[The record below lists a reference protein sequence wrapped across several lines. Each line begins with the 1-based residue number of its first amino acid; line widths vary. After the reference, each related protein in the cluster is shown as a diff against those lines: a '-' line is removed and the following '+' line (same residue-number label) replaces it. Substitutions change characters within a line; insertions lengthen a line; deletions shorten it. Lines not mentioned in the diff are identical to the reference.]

1 MRTRW
6 LRGALGALSL
16 ATGGCFQPT
25 DIESQDGGVVGTE
38 TDATADTGQDG
49 HDTQSSAEASASQ
62 DGSEAE
68 GSVDADATGNDPT
81 SPTSADPTADTS
93 GDAEGSRDATDPTSA
108 DPATTDPATGDPATT
123 DPATTDPATSDP
135 SSGDPTGDDDGRC
148 VPQCGVQE
156 CGDDPVCGESC
167 AGCDPGETCLDDG
180 EWCGT
185 EIGQPDALG
194 FSGDV
199 NPNVLFGH
207 RITVA
212 EAVDLRRFGVIADG
226 SGTARM
232 ALFAHDG
239 NGPSLLLAESEEM
252 DLFAGNNESEIS
264 PLPLDPGT
272 YWIGIVVEGTTSL
285 ERTAN
290 GDDSHELFYA
300 VLDYD
305 AVMPAS
311 LASDAIV
318 NDLLYNLYVVVDDDD

>member
-1 MRTRW
+1 
-6 LRGALGALSL
+6 LALGGFPLAL
-16 ATGGCFQPT
+16 AGCFQPT
-25 DIESQDGGVVGTE
+25 EIGHQGGVVGTE
-38 TDATADTGQDG
+38 TDATAETGQDG
-49 HDTQSSAEASASQ
+49 SDTQGTGEGSASQ
-62 DGSEAE
+62 DGASAAE
-68 GSVDADATGNDPT
+68 GSADDDGTGNDPT

-93 GDAEGSRDATDPTSA
+93 DDDGGSSGASATDSDPTDS
-108 DPATTDPATGDPATT
+108 ATT
-123 DPATTDPATSDP
+123 DPATTDSQT
-135 SSGDPTGDDDGRC
+135 GDPTGDDAGRC

-156 CGDDPVCGESC
+156 CGNDPVCGEAC
-167 AGCDPGETCLDDG
+167 AGCDAGETCLDDG

-185 EIGQPDALG
+185 EVGQPDALG

-207 RITVA
+207 RITIA
-212 EAVDLRRFGVIADG
+212 EAVDLRRFGVIAGG

-232 ALFAHDG
+232 VLFAHDG
-239 NGPSLLLAESEEM
+239 SGPGLLLAESEEM

-264 PLPLDPGT
+264 AVPLAAGT

-305 AVMPAS
+305 AAMPAS
-311 LASDAIV
+311 LANDAIV